1 MGGMLVSAEIVQFIP
16 RPRHD
21 SEQTDFPVI
30 VFRSVLPDLASDH
43 AGPAIR
49 ENARPASVRDPT
61 PLNNEDRTF
70 SSE

>member
-1 MGGMLVSAEIVQFIP
+1 MLMSAGIIQFIA

-30 VFRSVLPDLASDH
+30 AFRSAAPDVASEH
-43 AGPAIR
+43 AGPAIN
-49 ENARPASVRDPT
+49 ENARPTSVCDPA